1 MRGSGQAGKKMLNT
15 IRLKILAVAAAL
27 LTVFAVTTGFS
38 TYVNK
43 QVVAEIEAIAD
54 YHIPI
59 GVHVS
64 SIDVLTFDFE
74 LGLRR
79 SIAAAPLDPKQVAA
93 LRQRHTQIVSTIRN
107 DIKIVHR
114 SLEAGI
120 ADARNDLEDRIA
132 MAELKGT
139 FTFLE
144 QRLAP
149 FLQTGDDTLAAIEAG
164 DLPRARAL
172 VAGFSAF
179 ENLFGK
185 DIAGVRLALE
195 KLTLSSITE
204 TKGNQDSI
212 LWLNAVLFAMAA
224 VFGLALFV
232 ALANRLHR
240 SLEDLLAGTKQVETG
255 RLDVKLAVNSDDE
268 IGQLT
273 QSFNQ
278 MVGQLN
284 EKERVKDTFGKYLDP
299 RIVARLIEAQGEN
312 ANVSERRPATL
323 FFSDIKGFSGMSESL
338 TASAMVNLLNSYFSA
353 VTREIRD
360 KRGVVDKFIGD
371 AVMAFW
377 TAPFSA
383 GDQHATDA
391 CLAALAQ
398 QQAIAAFRGELP
410 QITGLRRNAP
420 DFAVRMGL
428 ATGEVVIGTI
438 GSDITKSYTV
448 IGDVVNTAS
457 RLEGVNKVYG
467 TGIII
472 DEATF
477 RFAQNAIEARELDL
491 LTVAG
496 KTEPLRIYEL
506 ICRGGELP
514 ADLAELRELF
524 AAGLAAYRTR
534 DWETADRRF
543 SDCLARRADDGPAR
557 VFRQRL
563 ELLRASPPAADWDGV
578 WRLTEK

>member
-1 MRGSGQAGKKMLNT
+1 MFNT
-15 IRLKILAVAAAL
+15 IRLQILAVATAL
-27 LTVFAVTTGFS
+27 LTVFAITTGFS
-38 TYVNK
+38 TYLNRE
-43 QVVAEIEAIAD
+43 VVEEMQAITE
-54 YHIPI
+54 YHIPL
-59 GVHVS
+59 GAHVA
-64 SIDVLTFDFE
+64 SIDVLTFE
-74 LGLRR
+74 LELQFRR
-79 SIAAAPLDPKQVAA
+79 AIAKAPLRAGQVAE
-93 LRQRHTQIVSTIRN
+93 LRKRHAQIVKTIRD
-107 DIKIVHR
+107 DIRIVIS
-114 SLEAGI
+114 SLDAGI
-120 ADARNDLEDRIA
+120 ADARNDVEDRIV

-139 FTFLE
+139 FTFLQ
-144 QRLAP
+144 QRISP
-149 FLQTGDDTLAAIEAG
+149 FLQLGDDTLVAIEAG

-172 VAGFSAF
+172 VAGFGAF
-179 ENLFGK
+179 EDVFGK
-185 DIAGVRLALE
+185 DIAEVRRSLD
-195 KLTLSSITE
+195 KLTLWSITE
-204 TKGNQDSI
+204 TERNQKRL
-212 LWLNAVLFAMAA
+212 LWLNGALFTLAA
-224 VFGLALFV
+224 IFGVVLFV
-232 ALANRLHR
+232 ALTNRLHR
-240 SLEDLLAGTKQVETG
+240 SLGELLAGTKEVEG
-255 RLDVKLAVNSDDE
+255 GSLDVNLPVNSTDE
-268 IGQLT
+268 IGQLSH
-273 QSFNQ
+273 SFNQ
-278 MVGQLN
+278 MVGQLK

-299 RIVARLIEAQGEN
+299 RIVARLIETQGDN
-312 ANVSERRPATL
+312 AAASERRPATV

-360 KRGVVDKFIGD
+360 QHGVIDKFIGD

-377 TAPFSA
+377 TAPFSV

-398 QQAIAAFRGELP
+398 TKAIAAFRTELP
-410 QITGLRRNAP
+410 QITGLRRDAP

-506 ICRGGELP
+506 VCAQGELT
-514 ADLAELRELF
+514 ADFAELREMF
-524 AAGLAAYRTR
+524 AEGLTAYRAR
-534 DWETADRRF
+534 DWQTAERRF
-543 SDCLARRADDGPAR
+543 SDCLARRADDGPSR
-557 VFRQRL
+557 VFRQRI
-563 ELLRASPPAADWDGV
+563 ELLRSSPPPDDWDGV
-578 WRLTEK
+578 WRLTKK